1 MKKLIFTIFFIL
13 TITGC
18 SILSELTA
26 FTRCEFSFHS
36 AQDPRLSG
44 IDISNKQSFQDFR
57 LMDGQALLANIARG
71 TLPFS
76 VTANVEVRNPGTT
89 MAAVNAIAWIAFI
102 DDVQVAEGTVS
113 DRVQVAPGG
122 GQAIIPIQIRTDL
135 YQYLQGDN
143 ARTMLNF
150 ALNVVDAGGQ
160 PTRLA
165 MKIKPSVMVGSQ
177 SISYPGY
184 FTIEKEFSSGN

>member
-1 MKKLIFTIFFIL
+1 MKKLLLIFL
-13 TITGC
+13 ALPVLSGC
-18 SILSELTA
+18 SILSEMTA

-89 MAAVNAIAWIAFI
+89 RAAVNAIDWIALI
-102 DDVQVAEGTVS
+102 DDVQVAEGRVS
-113 DRVQVAPGG
+113 DRVEVTPGG
-122 GQAIIPIQIRTDL
+122 GRSIIPVQISTDL
-135 YQYLQGDN
+135 FQYLEGDN

-150 ALNVVDAGGQ
+150 ALNLVDAGGQ
-160 PTRLA
+160 PTRLS

-177 SISYPGY
+177 SIYYPGY
-184 FTIEKEFSSGN
+184 FTIDREFRSGN